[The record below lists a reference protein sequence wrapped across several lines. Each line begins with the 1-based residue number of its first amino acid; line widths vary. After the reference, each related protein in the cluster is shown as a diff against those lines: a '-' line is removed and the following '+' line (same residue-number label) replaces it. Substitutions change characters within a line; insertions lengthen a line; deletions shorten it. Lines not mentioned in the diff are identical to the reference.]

1 MFESLQQN
9 LSSALRSITGRGVL
23 TESNMREGLRQ
34 VQMALLEADVS
45 LPVVKDF
52 MAKITEQAVGA
63 TVLKSLNPTQQL
75 VGIVHKALVE
85 LMGPVDHSL
94 HFRGDVSV
102 LMLCGLQGSGKTT
115 TCGKLGRILKTRGRQ
130 PLLVAADLQRPAAI
144 QQLQVLGEQLGIPV
158 YADLNAKDPVALC
171 QAAVRQA
178 KSQGANTVI
187 LDTAGRLHVDQE
199 LMNQLTQIEK
209 RIDPSQVYLVVDAMT
224 GQDAV
229 NSAKAFNEALELDG
243 VIMTKLDG
251 DARGG
256 AALSVKEVT
265 GVPIKFMGTGEH
277 LDSLEEF
284 HPDRMAGRILGM
296 GDIRSLVDIAE
307 KEFDKEEMAKQQ
319 AKLAKGQFTLA
330 DFKKMLM
337 QVKQPGLMQKMMGL
351 IPGMGGLNQMLGEA
365 DTEGEM
371 SRLLGIIDSMTPA
384 ERENPSKVIDP
395 SRRRR
400 IAAGAG
406 VQPHEINELVKSFD
420 GMAGIMKKMSSMGM
434 MEKMKTMRQMQSG
447 GLFNPGGKLQS
458 KGDTGK
464 RLTKEEREKIKK
476 LKEREER
483 KKKREERERKERE
496 KKEREER
503 EKKERDK
510 KNKPDDNGKK

>member
-1 MFESLQQN
+1 MFESLQN
-9 LSSALRSITGRGVL
+9 KLSSALRSITGRGVL
-23 TESNMREGLRQ
+23 TESNMKEGLSQ
-34 VQMALLEADVS
+34 IQLALLEADVS

-52 MAKITEQAVGA
+52 MAKIGDQATGER
-63 TVLKSLNPTQQL
+63 VLKSLNPTQQL
-75 VGIVHKALVE
+75 TYVVHQELVN

-115 TCGKLGRILKTRGRQ
+115 TCGKLGRMIKAKGRQ

-178 KSQGANTVI
+178 KAQGANTVI
-187 LDTAGRLHVDQE
+187 LDTAGRLHVDEE
-199 LMNQLTQIEK
+199 LMDQLTQIDR
-209 RIDPSQVYLVVDAMT
+209 RIEPSQVFLVVDAMT

-229 NSAKAFNEALELDG
+229 HSAKAFNEALELDG

-256 AALSVKEVT
+256 AALSVKAVT
-265 GVPIKFMGTGEH
+265 GVPIKFIGTGEH
-277 LDSLEEF
+277 LDSIEEF

-296 GDIRSLVDIAE
+296 GDVLTLVEQAQE
-307 KEFDKEEMAKQQ
+307 KFDKEEMEKQQ
-319 AKLAKGQFTLA
+319 ERLQKGQFTLT
-330 DFKKMLM
+330 DFKKMLG
-337 QVKQPGLMQKMMGL
+337 QVGKLGPLQKVMGM
-351 IPGMGGLNQMLGEA
+351 IPGMGSLTNMMGDVDA
-365 DTEGEM
+365 EGEM
-371 SRLLGIIDSMTPA
+371 TRLVGIIDSMTFA
-384 ERENPSKVIDP
+384 ERENPKLIDP

-400 IAAGAG
+400 IATGSG

-420 GMAGIMKKMSSMGM
+420 GMAGIMKKMSSMGIVERM
-434 MEKMKTMRQMQSG
+434 RTMRQMQSG
-447 GLFNPGGKLQS
+447 GMLAPGGKLKS

-464 RLTKEEREKIKK
+464 RLSKQERDK
-476 LKEREER
+476 LKKQKERDER
-483 KKKREERERKERE
+483 KKKREDRE
-496 KKEREER
+496 KKEQEHREREER
-503 EKKERDK
+503 
-510 KNKPDDNGKK
+510 NK

>member
-1 MFESLQQN
+1 MFETLQQN

-23 TESNMREGLRQ
+23 TEANMREGLGL
-34 VQMALLEADVS
+34 VKMALLEADVS
-45 LPVVKDF
+45 LPVVNDF
-52 MAKITEQAVGA
+52 MAKIGDQAAGEKI
-63 TVLKSLNPTQQL
+63 LKSLNPTQQL
-75 VGIVHKALVE
+75 QYSVHQELVN

-115 TCGKLGRILKTRGRQ
+115 TCGKLGRLIKSRGRQ

-178 KSQGANTVI
+178 KAQGANTVI
-187 LDTAGRLHVDQE
+187 LDTAGRLHVDAE
-199 LMNQLTQIEK
+199 LMDQLTQIDR
-209 RIDPSQVYLVVDAMT
+209 RIGPDQVYLVVDAMT

-256 AALSVKEVT
+256 AALSVKAVT
-265 GVPIKFMGTGEH
+265 GVPIKFVGTGEH
-277 LDSLEEF
+277 LDAIEEF

-296 GDIRSLVDIAE
+296 GDVVTLVEQAR
-307 KEFDKEEMAKQQ
+307 DKLDQDEMERQEAR
-319 AKLAKGQFTLA
+319 LRKGQFTLD
-330 DFKKMLM
+330 DFKKMIGQTKKLGPLN
-337 QVKQPGLMQKMMGL
+337 KIMGM
-351 IPGMGGLNQMLGEA
+351 IPGMGSMANMMGDVDA
-365 DTEGEM
+365 EGDM
-371 SRLLGIIDSMTPA
+371 RRLVGIIDSMTPA
-384 ERENPSKVIDP
+384 ERENPSRIIDP

-420 GMAGIMKKMSSMGM
+420 GMAGIMKKMATMGM
-434 MEKMKTMRQMQSG
+434 MEKMKTMRQLQQG
-447 GLFNPGGKLQS
+447 GMFNPGAKLQS

-464 RLTKEEREKIKK
+464 RLTKKERDKIKK
-476 LKEREER
+476 LKEREKR
-483 KKKREERERKERE
+483 KKKRDD
-496 KKEREER
+496 
-503 EKKERDK
+503 RDK
-510 KNKPDDNGKK
+510 NSGPNDNDNE